1 MTVRKIRAFRWA
13 GLNNLFNEF
22 YITMSFSVI
31 INLSRLE
38 VTSIALGF
46 NNVLA
51 AIFGLFVIG
60 LPIFLAV
67 SLNKKWKRVPSKEHV
82 EGGEEEDPTVT
93 KVTNSCVSLGDHSIV
108 DKKVS
113 LE

>member
-1 MTVRKIRAFRWA
+1 MRKIRAFRWA

-22 YITMSFSVI
+22 YIIMSFSVI
-31 INLSRLE
+31 INLNRMR

-51 AIFGLFVIG
+51 AFFGLFVVG

-67 SLNKKWKRVPSKEHV
+67 SLTKKWKLVPRKEHV
-82 EGGEEEDPTVT
+82 EGGEQDDPTVT
-93 KVTNSCVSLGDHSIV
+93 KVTSSSVSLGDH
-108 DKKVS
+108 
-113 LE
+113 